1 MTNSIEADVLSDL
14 VPLRGLDDAALRALA
29 AEAEIEEAPA
39 RSVIFRK
46 GEEDAY
52 TRYVLSGEV
61 VLVEQ
66 SGEQRT
72 VVGMGDAGAAAEPLG
87 LGGTHKFS
95 ALARTDVRLIRLS
108 AVRIQQALEAS
119 RLPAA
124 EVEEVE
130 EAPEDAPGEALFYQ
144 LVRDLMEDRLALP
157 GMPDIAVRVRRL
169 VADPEAGPNDVIR
182 VLQADPA
189 VAAQLLKTAN
199 SALYAASAKA
209 DSLRSAVMRL
219 GLRTV
224 REVVTAVTMRQV
236 FRAANPL
243 LHRRMVELWMHSTLV
258 AAIASVMARGLRG
271 FDPDQ
276 ALLAGLIHDIGAVPL
291 VAHAGDYPE
300 LAADPRG
307 LEQVLGQH
315 QGEIGVMILR
325 RWNFSEELVRVPAEA
340 ENWHRDHDGPAD
352 YADLLVAAQ
361 LESMAGT
368 RAADRYPGLSQVPA
382 LGRLV
387 AAGLEL
393 GDSHSIRDQARDEI
407 AEVQR
412 LLTG

>member
-14 VPLRGLDDAALRALA
+14 VPLRELDDAALRALA
-29 AEAEIEEAPA
+29 AEAEIEEVPA

-61 VLVEQ
+61 VLVEEP
-66 SGEQRT
+66 GEQRT
-72 VVGMGDAGAAAEPLG
+72 LVGMGDAGAAAEPLG

-95 ALARTDVRLIRLS
+95 ALARTDVRLIRLP

-124 EVEEVE
+124 EVE

-157 GMPDIAVRVRRL
+157 GMPDIAVRVRKL
-169 VADPEAGPNDVIR
+169 VEDPEAGPNDVIR
-182 VLQADPA
+182 VLQADPT
-189 VAAQLLKTAN
+189 VAAQVLKTAN

-224 REVVTAVTMRQV
+224 REVVTAVTMREV

-258 AAIASVMARGLRG
+258 AAIASVMARGLKG

-300 LAADPRG
+300 LAADPRS
-307 LEQVLGQH
+307 LEQVLSQH

-325 RWNFSEELVRVPAEA
+325 RWNFSEELVQVPAAA
-340 ENWHRDHDGPAD
+340 ESWYRYQDGPAD

-368 RAADRYPGLSQVPA
+368 RAADRYPTLSQVPA

>member
-1 MTNSIEADVLSDL
+1 MTNRIEADVLSDL
-14 VPLRGLDDAALRALA
+14 VPLRELDEATLQALA
-29 AEAEIEEAPA
+29 AAAEIEEVPA
-39 RSVIFRK
+39 KSVIFRK
-46 GEEDAY
+46 GEEDGY

-66 SGEQRT
+66 PGEQRT
-72 VVGMGDAGAAAEPLG
+72 LVGMGDAGAAAEPLG
-87 LGGTHKFS
+87 LGGAHRFS
-95 ALARTDVRLIRLS
+95 ALARTDVRLIRLRS
-108 AVRIQQALEAS
+108 VEIKDALDAS
-119 RLPAA
+119 RLPAVEVQEAA
-124 EVEEVE
+124 E
-130 EAPEDAPGEALFYQ
+130 EDPGDALFLQ

-157 GMPDIAVRVRRL
+157 SMPDVAVRVRKL
-169 VADPEAGPNDVIR
+169 VADPDSGPQDVIR
-182 VLQADPA
+182 VLQADPP

-199 SALYAASAKA
+199 SALYAGAARA

-219 GLRTV
+219 GLTTV
-224 REVVTAVTMRQV
+224 REVVTVVTMRQV
-236 FRAANPL
+236 FKAANPL

-300 LAADPRG
+300 LASDPRG
-307 LEQVLGQH
+307 LEQVIAQH
-315 QGEIGVMILR
+315 QGEIGVMMLR
-325 RWNFSEELVRVPAEA
+325 RWNFSEELVLVPAEA
-340 ENWHRDHDGPAD
+340 ENWHRDHSGSAD
-352 YADLLVAAQ
+352 YADLVVVAQ
-361 LESMAGT
+361 LESVAGT
-368 RAADRYPGLSQVPA
+368 RAAERYPAVADVPA

-387 AAGLEL
+387 GAGLDL
-393 GDSHSIRDQARDEI
+393 GDGKSIRDQARDEI

>member
-14 VPLRGLDDAALRALA
+14 VPLRELDEAALRALA
-29 AEAEIEEAPA
+29 AEAEIEEVPA

-46 GEEDAY
+46 GEQDAY

-66 SGEQRT
+66 AGEQRT
-72 VVGMGDAGAAAEPLG
+72 LVGMGDAGAAAEPLG
-87 LGGTHKFS
+87 LGGTHAFS
-95 ALARTDVRLIRLS
+95 ALARTDVRLIRLP

-124 EVEEVE
+124 EVEE
-130 EAPEDAPGEALFYQ
+130 ALEDAPGEALFYQ

-157 GMPDIAVRVRRL
+157 GMPDIAVRVRKL

-182 VLQADPA
+182 VLQADPT
-189 VAAQLLKTAN
+189 VAAQVLKTAN
-199 SALYAASAKA
+199 SALYAASTKA

-224 REVVTAVTMRQV
+224 REVVTAVTMREV

-258 AAIASVMARGLRG
+258 AAIASVMARSLKG

-276 ALLAGLIHDIGAVPL
+276 ALLAGLVHDIGAVPL

-325 RWNFSEELVRVPAEA
+325 RWNFSEELVLVPAEA
-340 ENWHRDHDGPAD
+340 ESWYRYHDGPAD

-368 RAADRYPGLSQVPA
+368 RAADRYPTLSQVPA
-382 LGRLV
+382 VSRLV

-393 GDSHSIRDQARDEI
+393 GEGQSIRDQARDEI

>member
-14 VPLRGLDDAALRALA
+14 VPLRELDDAALRALA
-29 AEAEIEEAPA
+29 AEAEIEEVPA

-52 TRYVLSGEV
+52 IRYVLSGEV

-66 SGEQRT
+66 PGEQRT
-72 VVGMGDAGAAAEPLG
+72 LVGMGDAGAAAEPLG
-87 LGGTHKFS
+87 LGGTHRFS
-95 ALARTDVRLIRLS
+95 ALARTDVRLIRLP
-108 AVRIQQALEAS
+108 AVRIRQALEAA

-124 EVEEVE
+124 DVE
-130 EAPEDAPGEALFYQ
+130 EAREDTPGEALFYQ

-157 GMPDIAVRVRRL
+157 GMPDIAVRVRKL

-182 VLQADPA
+182 VLQADPT

-224 REVVTAVTMRQV
+224 REVVTAVTMREV

-258 AAIASVMARGLRG
+258 AAIASVMARSLKG

-291 VAHAGDYPE
+291 VAHAGDHPE

-307 LEQVLGQH
+307 LEQVIAQH

-325 RWNFSEELVRVPAEA
+325 RWNFSEELVHVPAEA
-340 ENWHRDHDGPAD
+340 ESWYRYHDGPAD

-368 RAADRYPGLSQVPA
+368 RAADRYPSLSQVPA